1 MDNVEKMLAGKIYD
15 PSDPALQVIAR
26 KSHRLCQEYNLLA
39 DTDLKRKEIL
49 KELLPNCK
57 GKIYLQGGIYFDYGV
72 FTYIGENF
80 YANQNFTVL
89 DTCPVRIGDNC
100 FFGCNITL
108 ATPLHPFLAK
118 ERNAYFDEKVGRVH
132 DDEYGKPIVIG
143 NNVWMGCNVVVCPGV
158 TIGDNCVIGVGSVV
172 TRDIPPHH
180 LAFGVPAKPIREIT
194 EEDSIRLKKELF

>member
-1 MDNVEKMLAGKIYD
+1 MNNTEKMLAGKIYD
-15 PSDPALQVIAR
+15 PSDPALQAIAR
-26 KSHRLCQEYNLLA
+26 KAHRLCQEYNALA
-39 DTDLKRKEIL
+39 DTDPKRKEIL
-49 KELLPNCK
+49 EELLPHKK

-72 FTYIGENF
+72 FTSIGENF

-108 ATPLHPFLAK
+108 ATPLHPLLAK

-132 DDEYGKPIVIG
+132 DDEYGKPITIG

-158 TIGDNCVIGVGSVV
+158 RIGDNCVIGAGSVV
-172 TRDIPPHH
+172 TRDIPSNH

-194 EEDSIRLKKELF
+194 EEDSISLKKELF